1 MERALAAL
9 VKLALGGVVAAVCG
23 EATFPRDEKNKAVA
37 KAIAPRLTAAMNQR
51 CRVESEKCSLPG
63 GIRKMFGVKWLVIEI
78 SFDISGQLGHRRV
91 SLCRIG
97 SHCF

>member
-1 MERALAAL
+1 MLDNTGEWAMLLEACGLQVVRTIKYEREPPDSLADCWWYTRHPRAL

-51 CRVESEKCSLPG
+51 CRVESGKCL
-63 GIRKMFGVKWLVIEI
+63 E
-78 SFDISGQLGHRRV
+78 
-91 SLCRIG
+91 
-97 SHCF
+97 